1 MKRKEQ
7 STPMLKTL
15 KAVSYSHLQG
25 DLHGEDVNLNCIKSL
40 MDLLMNLKLYIGK
53 LLLIVN
59 VR

>member
-7 STPMLKTL
+7 STPTLKTL
-15 KAVSYSHLQG
+15 KAVSYSHPQG
-25 DLHGEDVNLNCIKSL
+25 DIHGEGVNLNCIKSL
-40 MDLLMNLKLYIGK
+40 MDLPMNLKLYTGK